1 MVEAAQLH
9 VKALGECRIESPLGA
24 LVVSSR
30 NQVDPEG
37 DLWMSVLE
45 ATGQPPTFDAGVRH
59 PAAAA

>member
-1 MVEAAQLH
+1 VGSWRGRFVH
-9 VKALGECRIESPLGA
+9 VPIPLA
-24 LVVSSR
+24 VSSR

-45 ATGQPPTFDAGVRH
+45 ATGQPPSFDAGVRH